1 MRPADENDTSAI
13 RGALDNLQQYASY
26 YPWALDVDFDKA
38 CQVVADCV
46 AEGKAYIIDG
56 YLVLIDKI
64 VPWYSNT
71 PVLQEWLV
79 VKVYGEGSVSS
90 IPPAL
95 LQIAE
100 QLGCAGVMTADS
112 SPVNIM
118 ASAYRKAG
126 FEPLTQSFF
135 KKVT

>member
-1 MRPADENDTSAI
+1 MRLATEDDTSAI
-13 RGALDNLQQYASY
+13 RGALANLQQYASY
-26 YPWALDVDFDKA
+26 YTWAFDIDFDKA
-38 CQVVADCV
+38 CQVVADYV

-56 YLVLIDKI
+56 YLVLVDKI

-95 LQIAE
+95 LRLAE
-100 QLGCAGVMTADS
+100 QLGCGGVMTADS